1 MLIRKGE
8 FDMMASENEL
18 TPEARQHLHIFRKCL
33 PMQVKLY
40 EILRFLGSS
49 EGQTCLDIG
58 ADNGMVSYQLR
69 RGGGNWCTAVTDPS
83 ALDPVRAIA
92 GNNVSVTE
100 DQTLPFKKK
109 IFDVVVVFGFLERTK
124 SDISFIEECHRIL
137 KPDGRLIVNVAHL
150 KTWTL
155 LRSLRA
161 LLGLTYEKKGFVRPG
176 YSESQ
181 LFSVLKTGFD
191 VYHMRSYSR
200 FFVEFTDMVVHAI
213 EVRVMTAKE
222 KDAEKVR
229 RIYSIANVF
238 YHLASQLDM
247 LLFLTKG
254 HYLIA
259 MAKRRAWRPRKA
271 PVLVDGRS
279 ISEAVLS
286 RAVD

>member
-1 MLIRKGE
+1 MI
-8 FDMMASENEL
+8 ASENEL
-18 TPEARQHLHIFRKCL
+18 TPDARKHLYIFRKCL
-33 PMQVKLY
+33 PMHVRLH
-40 EILRFLGSS
+40 EILRFLGRTD
-49 EGQTCLDIG
+49 GQTCLDIG

-69 RGGGNWCTAVTDPS
+69 RRGGNWYTAVTDQS
-83 ALDPVRAIA
+83 AADSVRAIV
-92 GNNVSVTE
+92 GNNVSVLE

-109 IFDVVVVFGFLERTK
+109 IFDAVVIVNFLEHTR
-124 SDISFIEECHRIL
+124 SDISFIKECHRIL
-137 KPDGRLIVNVAHL
+137 KPDGRLIVSVSRL

-155 LRSLRA
+155 LRPLRA
-161 LLGLTYEKKGFVRPG
+161 LLGLTHEKKGLVRSG

-181 LFSVLKTGFD
+181 LFSVLKNGFD

-200 FFVEFTDMVVHAI
+200 FFVELTDMVVHAI
-213 EVRVMTAKE
+213 EVRVMTEKE
-222 KDAEKVR
+222 KDAEKIR

-286 RAVD
+286 RAVN